1 MEVSEKIKHLK
12 ESIGKVIIG
21 KEDTVEL
28 LMVALLSKG
37 HVLLEDV
44 PGTGKTMLSKSLA
57 RSINGTFR
65 RVQFTPDVLP
75 SDISG
80 IQYLNPK
87 SKEFEL
93 KPGPVMTNIL
103 LADEIN
109 RATPRTQ
116 ASLLE
121 VMEERQ
127 VTIDGETLKLPA
139 PFLVMATQNPIESQ
153 GTFPLPE
160 AQMDRFLMRI
170 KVGYPTVSEEKEI
183 MRRYRKA
190 EPIDELKPIFSLEE
204 MMEMQEL
211 VKDVVL
217 SEDVED
223 YMLEIIHKTRDSE
236 NVDVGVSPRGTLA
249 FMRAVQSYALIKGKS
264 YVTPQ
269 DVQTIAPHVLAH
281 RIVLSLEGELRK
293 SNQQV
298 IEEIIEV
305 VEVPVETG
313 AVR

>member
-1 MEVSEKIKHLK
+1 MQVSEKINHLK
-12 ESIGKVIIG
+12 ESIGRVIIG
-21 KEDTVEL
+21 KEETVEL

-57 RSINGTFR
+57 KSINGEFR

-75 SDISG
+75 SDITG

-127 VTIDGETLKLPA
+127 VTIDGETLKLPI

-170 KVGYPTVSEEKEI
+170 QVGYPSTVEEKEI

-190 EPIDELKPIFSLEE
+190 EPIDELTPVFSLEE
-204 MMEMQEL
+204 MMNMQEQ
-211 VKDVVL
+211 VKDVTI

-223 YMLEIIHKTRDSE
+223 YMLEIIHNTRDSE
-236 NVDVGVSPRGTLA
+236 NVEVGVSPRGTLA
-249 FMRAVQSYALIKGKS
+249 FMRAVQSYALIKGRS
-264 YVTPQ
+264 YVTPA
-269 DVQTIAPHVLAH
+269 DVQTVAPHVLAH

-293 SNQQV
+293 SSQQV
-298 IEEIIEV
+298 VEEIIGS

-313 AVR
+313 AVG